1 MDFER
6 PSASAGA
13 LAARAVGLRL
23 SLAGYFAAPVTVEA
37 AEPEGDGVV
46 FLRVRTQAGLL
57 DEVPVPTDVL
67 ETALETAPQS
77 DTALVAGD
85 DLFLLIES
93 SRIRLAYAHDP
104 YFAVSLS
111 GVEALPHQL
120 EAVYEQ
126 MVPQAQL
133 RFLLAHDPGAGKT
146 IMAGLLMKELKLRG
160 VLDRVLVLCPA
171 PLTIQ
176 WQDEMRSKFEET
188 FEIVTSDLA
197 RNRLAGN
204 VWERFDQ
211 VIASIDFAKQDDILP
226 SILRAHWDLVV
237 IDEAHKLSART
248 YGTEVKKTKRY
259 ELGEQLSK
267 ATDRLLLCTATPH
280 QGDVDQFAHFLRL
293 LDEDQ
298 FVGLDVDRDL
308 ISLEESP
315 WFSRRIKE
323 DLRDFDGQP
332 LFTPR
337 VAVTVPFELSVPEK
351 RLYEAV
357 TDYINNFLPRQ
368 SGRRRS
374 SVALARTVLQRRLA
388 SSLGAIR
395 ATLTNR
401 RSRFVDILTELDTL
415 TSSERTRR
423 LRELRLVDVVDPELE
438 SDDTDP
444 DLQDEVASHA
454 LAAERI
460 EDLRAE
466 VAQLDRLIAQA
477 NDIPDADEQKLDA
490 LRRCLNR
497 AEFAELKDGRGK
509 LLIFTE
515 YRATM
520 EHLVRHLEEWGYST
534 CTIHGGMP
542 AIARKEAQQRF
553 QDPGTQIC
561 VATEAAGEGINLQFC
576 HLMINYDI
584 PWNPNRLEQRMGR
597 IHRIGQQYT
606 VTVFNFVADNT
617 VEGTILRRLLEKLDE
632 IGRAMGGSDR
642 VFDVIGPLLALNEVN
657 LEEMLRE
664 AAYSPARIH
673 EFEAQIERISMDTLD
688 RYERATGIALATR
701 QVNLDKV
708 RPKDWRSEERR
719 LMPEYVEEFFLRAAE
734 RVQLRVEPRADG
746 QWRVEHV
753 PQRLRS
759 STLPGVRRFGYPA
772 TSYRKL
778 TFDKRSILG
787 SSQNLDAEL
796 LSPGHALF
804 AATSDLLDER
814 LAHVRQSSS
823 VFEDPGTDE
832 PYRLYFF
839 ELQVHGEQGPEQPG
853 GPPRP
858 VVVTAELAVVAEDAE
873 GQLSLAAPDTLHDLT
888 PVLDHPDA
896 KPLGPDAHRLA
907 ERWLRVHRAQDL
919 MKDQRDL
926 RARELEIRRTYLERS
941 FDELRRRRRL
951 RYSEL
956 AARVASGE
964 DSYRLARDEALRALD
979 EIERRREQKLAELGH
994 LEVLRPGPAIF
1005 LGAAIVLPSMS
1016 ADVARIACRD
1026 RSAEAKAVEV
1036 AMAYERLAGWEPEYV
1051 GDHHDGSGFDI
1062 RSTRERTTG
1071 GYDVRRIEVKGHL
1084 GDDATSMLTPN
1095 EWTQARRHGESYWLY
1110 VVTQC
1115 SSDKPTLRRIRNPY
1129 AQLQRR
1135 VETLTVVKG
1144 HIVPG
1149 DAVTRVAEE

>member
-1 MDFER
+1 M
-6 PSASAGA
+6 PSASQLAA
-13 LAARAVGLRL
+13 LAVGRRL
-23 SLAGYFAAPVTVEA
+23 TLAGYFAAPVTVEH
-37 AEPEGDGVV
+37 AEPEGEDIV
-46 FLRVRTQAGLL
+46 FLRVRTQAGAL
-57 DEVPVPTDVL
+57 DEVPIPTTVL
-67 ETALETAPQS
+67 GTALETAAS
-77 DTALVAGD
+77 GD
-85 DLFLLIES
+85 SAFVRGADLFMLIES

-120 EAVYEQ
+120 ETVYEQ

-146 IMAGLLMKELKLRG
+146 IMAGLLIKELKLRG

-176 WQDEMRSKFEET
+176 WQEEMRSKFEES
-188 FEIVTSDLA
+188 FEIVSSELA

-211 VIASIDFAKQDDILP
+211 VIASMDFAKQDDILP
-226 SILRAHWDLVV
+226 GILRAHWDLVIV
-237 IDEAHKLSART
+237 DEAHKMSART

-298 FVGLDVDRDL
+298 FVALDVDRDL
-308 ISLEESP
+308 IALEESP

-323 DLRDFDGQP
+323 DLQDFNGQP

-337 VAVTVPFELSVPEK
+337 VAVTIPFELSKQAGGEK
-351 RLYEAV
+351 DLYDDV

-401 RSRFVDILTELDTL
+401 RNRFVDILEELDTL
-415 TSSERTRR
+415 TTRERARR
-423 LRELRLVDVVDPELE
+423 LRELRLVDVDPELE
-438 SDDTDP
+438 GDDAD
-444 DLQDEVASHA
+444 DEFEDQLVSQAT
-454 LAAERI
+454 AAERM

-466 VAQLDRLIAQA
+466 VDELARLIEQA
-477 NDIPDADEQKLDA
+477 EMIPEGQEAKLQA
-490 LRRCLNR
+490 LRSCLDR
-497 AEFAELKDGRGK
+497 AEFAELQDGRGK

-520 EHLVRHLEEWGYST
+520 DHLVRHLEEWGYST
-534 CTIHGGMP
+534 CTIHGGMS
-542 AIARKEAQQRF
+542 ALARREAQRQF
-553 QDPGTQIC
+553 QTEKQIC

-606 VTVFNFVADNT
+606 VTVFNFVAENT

-632 IGRAMGGSDR
+632 IRRALGSDR
-642 VFDVIGPLLALNEVN
+642 VFDVIGTLLQLNDVN

-664 AAYSPARIH
+664 AAYSPARVQ
-673 EFEAQIERISMDTLD
+673 EFEAQIERISMDTLE

-719 LMPEYVEEFFLRAAE
+719 LMPEYVQEYFLEAAQ
-734 RVQLRVEPRADG
+734 RVRLRVEARADG
-746 QWRVEHV
+746 HWRVEHV

-759 STLPGVRRFGYPA
+759 STLPGVRRYGYPES
-772 TSYRKL
+772 SYRKL

-787 SSQNLDAEL
+787 ASQHLDAEL
-796 LSPGHALF
+796 VSPGHPLF
-804 AATSDLLDER
+804 VATADVLDEQ
-814 LAHVRQSSS
+814 LAHVRQGSAAF
-823 VFEDPGTDE
+823 VDPGASE

-839 ELQVHGEQGPEQPG
+839 ELQILGEQGPEHPG
-853 GPPRP
+853 GAARP
-858 VVVTAELAVVAEDAE
+858 QVVHAELAVVAEDQAGALE
-873 GQLSLAAPDTLHDLT
+873 LAAPDLLHDLT
-888 PVLDHPDA
+888 PTEGSVGA
-896 KPLGPDAHRLA
+896 EPLGLDSHRLA
-907 ERWLRVHRAQDL
+907 ERWLRVHRAQTL
-919 MKDQRDL
+919 MQQQRDQR
-926 RARELEIRRTYLERS
+926 AHELVIRREYLERS
-941 FDELRRRRRL
+941 FDELRKRRRV

-956 AARVASGE
+956 AAKVASGD
-964 DSYRLARDEALRALD
+964 DSFRLARDEALRAL
-979 EIERRREQKLAELGH
+979 EELERRRDQKLAELAH
-994 LEVLRPGPAIF
+994 LEVLRPGPAVF
-1005 LGAAIVLPSMS
+1005 LGAAVVLPT
-1016 ADVARIACRD
+1016 DEPRVAGIARRD
-1026 RSAEAKAVEV
+1026 RSAEGRAIEV
-1036 AMAYERLAGWEPEYV
+1036 AMTYELAHDWEAEYI
-1051 GDHHDGSGFDI
+1051 GDDRDGSGFDV
-1062 RSTRERTTG
+1062 RSTRPRAGG

-1084 GDDATSMLTPN
+1084 GDDPTSLLTPN

-1110 VVTQC
+1110 VVTGC
-1115 SSDKPTLRRIRNPY
+1115 ATENPRLLRIQNPY
-1129 AQLQRR
+1129 ARLHRR
-1135 VETLTVVKG
+1135 MEKLTVVNG
-1144 HIVPG
+1144 YVAPG
-1149 DAVTRVAEE
+1149 DAILRAAEELL

>member
-1 MDFER
+1 M
-6 PSASAGA
+6 ASAGQ
-13 LAARAVGLRL
+13 LAAQAVGRRL
-23 SLAGYFAAPVTVEA
+23 TLAGYFAVPVTIEH
-37 AEPEGDGVV
+37 AEPEGEDIV
-46 FLRVRTQAGLL
+46 FIRVRTQAGLL
-57 DEVPVPTDVL
+57 DEIPVPVD
-67 ETALETAPQS
+67 ALEVAL
-77 DTALVAGD
+77 DTTVTPESNLVDGG
-85 DLFLLIES
+85 DLFLLVES
-93 SRIRLAYAHDP
+93 ARIRLAYSHDP
-104 YFAVSLS
+104 HFAVSLS
-111 GVEALPHQL
+111 GIEALPHQL

-188 FEIVTSDLA
+188 FEVITSELA

-211 VIASIDFAKQDDILP
+211 AIASIDFAKQDDILP
-226 SILRAHWDLVV
+226 GILRARWDLVV
-237 IDEAHKLSART
+237 IDEAHKMSART

-280 QGDVDQFAHFLRL
+280 QGDVDQFTHFLRL

-298 FVGLDVDRDL
+298 FVALDVDRDL
-308 ISLEESP
+308 ISLDESP

-337 VAVTVPFELSVPEK
+337 VAVTVPFELSKAPGGEK
-351 RLYEAV
+351 DLYDAV
-357 TDYINNFLPRQ
+357 TNYINNFLPRQ
-368 SGRRRS
+368 TGRRRS

-395 ATLTNR
+395 ATLTSR
-401 RSRFVDILTELDTL
+401 RDRLIAIIEELDTL
-415 TSSERTRR
+415 SPKDRARR
-423 LRELRLVDVVDPELE
+423 LRELRLVEVDPELD
-438 SDDTDP
+438 SDDSDP
-444 DLQDEVASHA
+444 DSQEDLVSQATG
-454 LAAERI
+454 AERV
-460 EDLRAE
+460 EDLRVEVDKLKYLIDQAE
-466 VAQLDRLIAQA
+466 A
-477 NDIPDADEQKLDA
+477 IPDADEQKLQA
-490 LRRCLNR
+490 LRRCLER
-497 AEFAELKDGRGK
+497 AEFSELQDGRGK

-520 EHLVRHLEEWGYST
+520 EHLVRHLEEWGYTT

-542 AIARKEAQQRF
+542 AEVRRQQQQRF

-642 VFDVIGPLLALNEVN
+642 VFDVIGPLLTLNQVN

-664 AAYSPARIH
+664 AAYSPARVH
-673 EFEAQIERISMDTLD
+673 EFEAQIEKISMDTLE
-688 RYERATGIALATR
+688 RYEKATGIALATR

-719 LMPEYVEEFFLRAAE
+719 LMPEYVQDFFLRAAE

-746 QWRVEHV
+746 HWRVDHV

-759 STLPGVRRFGYPA
+759 SALPGVRRFGYPE

-787 SSQNLDAEL
+787 VSQHLDAQL

-804 AATSDLLDER
+804 AATADVLDER
-814 LAHVRQSSS
+814 LAHVRQGCAA
-823 VFEDPGTDE
+823 FADPGAVE

-839 ELQVHGEQGPEQPG
+839 ELQVLGEQRPEQLG
-853 GPPRP
+853 GSPRSF
-858 VVVTAELAVVAEDAE
+858 VVTAELAVVAEDSE
-873 GQLSLAAPDTLHDLT
+873 GGLELAAPDTLHDLT
-888 PVLDHPDA
+888 PSEG
-896 KPLGPDAHRLA
+896 LGYEPIGLEGHRLA
-907 ERWLRVHRAQDL
+907 ERWLRVHRAQEL
-919 MKDQRDL
+919 MKEQRTL
-926 RARELEIRRTYLERS
+926 RAHELDIRRSYLERS

-964 DSYRLARDEALRALD
+964 DAYRLARDEALRALD
-979 EIERRREQKLAELGH
+979 EVERRREQKLSELSH
-994 LEVLRPGPAIF
+994 LEVLRPGPAVF
-1005 LGAAIVLPSMS
+1005 LGSAIVMPGGP
-1016 ADVARIACRD
+1016 ARIAAIARRD
-1026 RSAEAKAVEV
+1026 RSAEDRAIKV
-1036 AMAYERLAGWEPEYV
+1036 AEAYERASGWEPDYV
-1051 GDHHDGSGFDI
+1051 GDHRDGSGFDI
-1062 RSTRERTTG
+1062 RSTRPRGGG

-1084 GDDATSMLTPN
+1084 GEDLTSMMTPN
-1095 EWTQARRHGESYWLY
+1095 EWTQARRHAESYWLY
-1110 VVTQC
+1110 IVTDCASPEPQ
-1115 SSDKPTLRRIRNPY
+1115 LHRVRNPY
-1129 AQLQRR
+1129 ARLQRR

-1144 HIVPG
+1144 HLVPG
-1149 DAVTRVAEE
+1149 DAILRVAEE